1 MTQRLRPT
9 VDPALILEW
18 RIKRTWSQK
27 EAANT
32 LGVSY
37 RAYQIYETVRCPRL
51 VWMAARYYDLT
62 HKKAAAALPPSTKL
76 LLKESVHG

>member
-9 VDPALILEW
+9 VDPALLLGW
-18 RIKRTWSQK
+18 RGKRAWSQK
-27 EAANT
+27 EAANI

-37 RAYQIYETVRCPRL
+37 RAYQIYETTRCPRL

-62 HKKAAAALPPSTKL
+62 HKRPLAANNIVVAHPAQ
-76 LLKESVHG
+76 EIRRG